1 MQKKKRIGVITLP
14 FTPNYGW
21 LLQAYALQ
29 RVLEKLGYEP
39 FLIYR
44 KWDKTKQNS
53 GIVSAIKRWIYYHL
67 LCKKLYYFF
76 KYNLVKTKLYR
87 DSQSLQNVI
96 REYKLD
102 ALVVGSDQVW
112 RFENTRGAGYNFF
125 LDFSKNY
132 NVIRIAYAAS
142 FGVDCWTGTD
152 DELTKAKELL
162 QQFNAVSV
170 REETGVRLCSDV
182 MKVKA
187 LLVLDPTL
195 LLSASDYDRLIDKNI
210 YSNNDA
216 VLSTYILDPSSEKE
230 KYINSV
236 AEIKKMRVNP
246 LYVDNRKRCVQT
258 YSSLSDWL
266 SGIRNSQFV
275 IVDSFHGMVFSII
288 FRKNFLVIANKHRGL
303 TRFESLL
310 SMLGLNNRLVYNLNE
325 VRRDIIEQNIDYDR
339 VEQTLDEKRELSVIF
354 LQDNIK

>member
-1 MQKKKRIGVITLP
+1 MQKKKQIGVITLP

-53 GIVSAIKRWIYYHL
+53 GIISAIKRWIYYHL
-67 LCKKLYYFF
+67 FCRKLYDFF
-76 KYNLVKTKLYR
+76 KHKLVKTRLYR
-87 DSQSLQNVI
+87 DTQSLQNVV
-96 REYKLD
+96 REYKFD

-125 LDFSKNY
+125 LDFAQGY
-132 NVIRIAYAAS
+132 DVTRIAYAAS

-152 DELTKAKELL
+152 DELKKARELL
-162 QQFNAVSV
+162 LQFNAVSV
-170 REETGVRLCSDV
+170 REKTGVKLCNDI

-195 LLSASDYDRLIDKNI
+195 LLSASDYEPLIEKNI
-210 YSNNDA
+210 YSNNDE
-216 VLSTYILDPSSEKE
+216 VLSTYILDANFEKDN
-230 KYINSV
+230 YINSV
-236 AEIKKMRVNP
+236 AKVKKMRVNP

-258 YSSLSDWL
+258 YPSLSYWL

-288 FRKNFLVIANKHRGL
+288 FRKNFLVIANTHRGL

-310 SMLGLNNRLVYNLNE
+310 SMFGLNNRLVYNLNE
-325 VRRDIIEQNIDYDR
+325 VNFDVIKQNIDYDR
-339 VEQTLDEKRELSVIF
+339 VEQILKNERESSVYF
-354 LQDNIK
+354 LKKNI